1 MPESN
6 VFCRDCMEAM
16 REFPDGFF
24 DLAVVDPPYGI
35 GVGHKTGSG
44 FQFGHIPFSADGR
57 KAKYAEARELA
68 TDAMQ
73 LDVTKPRLSP
83 DQRRAKA
90 EGRPVPSGGIGWAS
104 VTYPAFDDSAPPG
117 PEYFRELRRVAERQI
132 IWGGNFFD
140 GLGRASCWI
149 VWDKKRR
156 GLDQADCELAWTNLP
171 GQSRVFEFR
180 WNGMLQG
187 DMANKEKRIHPT
199 QKPVA
204 LYRWIFQLFAKP
216 GDKILDTHLGSGS
229 SRIAAWDAGLD
240 FWGYEIL
247 PVFYELQQ
255 QRFEAHSAQVN
266 LFLDSDDKGDDKS

>member
-1 MPESN
+1 MASKQT
-6 VFCRDCMEAM
+6 RTYEAN
-16 REFPDGFF
+16 F
-24 DLAVVDPPYGI
+24 Y
-35 GVGHKTGSG
+35 
-44 FQFGHIPFSADGR
+44 
-57 KAKYAEARELA
+57 
-68 TDAMQ
+68 
-73 LDVTKPRLSP
+73 
-83 DQRRAKA
+83 
-90 EGRPVPSGGIGWAS
+90 PV
-104 VTYPAFDDSAPPG
+104 FDDSSPPDAD
-117 PEYFRELRRVAERQI
+117 YFRELRRVAKRQI

-156 GLDQADCELAWTNLP
+156 GMDQADCELAWTNLP

-204 LYRWIFQLFAKP
+204 LYRWIFQRFAKP

-247 PVFYELQQ
+247 PVFYELQEK
-255 QRFEAHSAQVN
+255 RFEAHSAQVN
-266 LFLDSDDKGDDKS
+266 LFLDSDDKEDDKS

>member
-35 GVGHKTGSG
+35 GVVSTHTHTHTHTAQLGGG
-44 FQFGHIPFSADGR
+44 PPRAFGGKKNGVPHVQGGAWAANFF
-57 KAKYAEARELA
+57 
-68 TDAMQ
+68 
-73 LDVTKPRLSP
+73 
-83 DQRRAKA
+83 
-90 EGRPVPSGGIGWAS
+90 PV
-104 VTYPAFDDSAPPG
+104 FDDSSPPDAD
-117 PEYFRELRRVAERQI
+117 YFRELRRVAKRQI

-156 GLDQADCELAWTNLP
+156 GMDQADCELAWTNLP

-204 LYRWIFQLFAKP
+204 LYRWIFQRFAKP

-247 PVFYELQQ
+247 PVFYELQE
-255 QRFEAHSAQVN
+255 QRFEAHSAQMN
-266 LFLDSDDKGDDKS
+266 LFLNSDDNGDDKS

>member
-35 GVGHKTGSG
+35 GVTGHHTNGKMVGG
-44 FQFGHIPFSADGR
+44 G
-57 KAKYAEARELA
+57 
-68 TDAMQ
+68 
-73 LDVTKPRLSP
+73 PRLNP
-83 DQRRAKA
+83 NQRAKIGNGQYVGWGST
-90 EGRPVPSGGIGWAS
+90 EYPV
-104 VTYPAFDDSAPPG
+104 FDDSSPPDAD
-117 PEYFRELRRVAERQI
+117 YFRELRRVAKQQI

-149 VWDKKRR
+149 IWDKKRR

-180 WNGMLQG
+180 WNGFLQG
-187 DMANKEKRIHPT
+187 DMGNKEKRIHPT

-204 LYRWIFQLFAKP
+204 LYRWIFQRFAKP

-266 LFLDSDDKGDDKS
+266 LFLDSDDNGDDKS

>member
-1 MPESN
+1 MPESFAFN
-6 VFCRDCMEAM
+6 RDCMEAM

-35 GVGHKTGSG
+35 GVVSTHTHTQQLVGGPPRP
-44 FQFGHIPFSADGR
+44 FGGKKHCVASKQTR
-57 KAKYAEARELA
+57 SYEANFY
-68 TDAMQ
+68 
-73 LDVTKPRLSP
+73 
-83 DQRRAKA
+83 
-90 EGRPVPSGGIGWAS
+90 PV
-104 VTYPAFDDSAPPG
+104 FDDSSPPDAD
-117 PEYFRELRRVAERQI
+117 YFRELRRVAKRQI

-156 GLDQADCELAWTNLP
+156 GMDQADCELAWTNLP
-171 GQSRVFEFR
+171 GQSRVFEFC

-187 DMANKEKRIHPT
+187 NMANKEKRIHPT

-204 LYRWIFQLFAKP
+204 LYRWLFQRFAKP

-240 FWGYEIL
+240 FWGYEISK
-247 PVFYELQQ
+247 VFFDLEEERFRTHTDQLSLFIDAEELS
-255 QRFEAHSAQVN
+255 RGKDTDREADADLV
-266 LFLDSDDKGDDKS
+266 GDPAL